1 MIAMEEFH
9 KFSLTHGLVLVV
21 SVLLVG
27 LVVLTSRRLR
37 SKDPKHAEALRLW
50 MGIAVL
56 IFEILHNLYWLALR
70 EEGFDLKESL
80 PLHIC
85 DVAGLIA
92 AAALLFPSRRIVTIL
107 YFWGVGLSSLAFVIP
122 VLTRGPAYVE
132 FWTFWSS
139 HLLIVGGSV
148 FFVLA
153 EGYRPKVRDLYFA
166 LAVTFAY
173 IMLLLVID
181 IAIDAN
187 YGYVGKESEAT
198 GFLGTWP
205 FPRIPLLIFGG
216 VLLETAAWL
225 PFGVM
230 DWQRTRK
237 AGRP

>member
-1 MIAMEEFH
+1 MNLDTFE
-9 KFSLTHGLVLVV
+9 KGTLTHGLVLAA
-21 SVLLVG
+21 SVLLIG

-37 SKDPKHAEALRLW
+37 SKDPKRAQAMRWW

-56 IFEILHNLYWLALR
+56 LFEILHNVYWLGLR
-70 EEGFDLKESL
+70 EEGFNLKESL

-107 YFWGVGLSSLAFVIP
+107 YFWGVGLSSLAFVVP
-122 VLTRGPAYVE
+122 VITKGPAYVE
-132 FWTFWSS
+132 FWTFWAS
-139 HLLIVGGSV
+139 HLLIVGGAV

-153 EGYRPKVRDLYFA
+153 EGYRPRLKDLFFA
-166 LAVTFAY
+166 LTVTFAY

-187 YGYVGKESEAT
+187 YGYVGRESEAT
-198 GFLGTWP
+198 GFLGAWP
-205 FPRIPLLIFGG
+205 FPRLPLLIFAG

-230 DWQRTRK
+230 DWQRTRE
-237 AGRP
+237 ARRP

>member
-1 MIAMEEFH
+1 MIAMDEFH

-37 SKDPKHAEALRLW
+37 SKDPNHAQVMRWW

-56 IFEILHNLYWLALR
+56 LFEILHNVYWLGLR
-70 EEGFDLKESL
+70 EEGFNLKESL

-92 AAALLFPSRRIVTIL
+92 VAALLFPSRRIVTIL
-107 YFWGVGLSSLAFVIP
+107 YFWGVGLSSLAFVVP
-122 VLTRGPAYVE
+122 VITKGPGYVE

-139 HLLIVGGSV
+139 HLLIVGGAV

-153 EGYRPKVRDLYFA
+153 EGYRPAFRDLLFA
-166 LAVTFAY
+166 VTVTFAY
-173 IMLLLVID
+173 IMLLLAID

-187 YGYVGKESEAT
+187 YGYVGRESEAT
-198 GFLGTWP
+198 GFLGAWP
-205 FPRIPLLIFGG
+205 VPRLPLLIMSGI
-216 VLLETAAWL
+216 VLQTAAWF

-230 DWQRTRK
+230 QWQRTRD
-237 AGRP
+237 ARRP